1 MDGMEDFMDFESRV
15 SGDLPH
21 TLKME
26 SGDESPQQMQH
37 GSIPSSHPSNELD
50 VKTCI
55 NVPDKV
61 RSICLAVEL
70 CVVCGDR
77 ASGRHYG
84 AVSCEG
90 CKGFFKRSI
99 RKKLGYQC
107 RGSKNCEVTK
117 HHRNRCQYCRLKK
130 CLAMGMRSDC
140 KDLKSSLAP
149 HVLAVQHERKPI
161 TEKRDYSMA
170 TGGNTHGSGS
180 PAAVYSPSQ
189 GNKIFIRKDLG
200 VEAHSQGWPSS
211 FTLADLGL
219 MGHAALGGGDSGIQ
233 RHASPSQGSIEE
245 EGSTDSFPTNGEL
258 SDALTLARDKSLIS
272 RALDTMAKVVGDVN
286 LNGGESLG
294 IGVDYDNETIFEL
307 EGPILM
313 DQHVSFNL
321 QTPSPMPAYLN
332 VHYICESASRLL
344 FLSVHWAR
352 SIPAFQ
358 LLSPETQVGLVRSCW
373 AELFALGMAQC
384 SQVLS
389 LTCILSAIINHLQ
402 ASVAQEK
409 ISALRV
415 KQVTDH
421 ICKLQ
426 EYVNGMTRLQVDEH
440 EYAYLKAIILFSADH
455 PGLPGRR
462 QVDKFQ
468 EKAFQELR
476 SYANQSFPEDG
487 DRFPRLLL
495 RLLPLRTLQ
504 PNVMEELFFSGLIGN
519 VQIDSVIP
527 YILRM
532 EAGEYNI
539 QLGSPNNSGGRTFKN
554 EETEE
559 SSQ

>member
-1 MDGMEDFMDFESRV
+1 MDGMEDFMDFESR
-15 SGDLPH
+15 DLAHP
-21 TLKME
+21 LKME
-26 SGDESPQQMQH
+26 SGDESPMQH
-37 GSIPSSHPSNELD
+37 GSSALPNNEMD

-61 RSICLAVEL
+61 RSICMAVEL

-140 KDLKSSLAP
+140 
-149 HVLAVQHERKPI
+149 
-161 TEKRDYSMA
+161 
-170 TGGNTHGSGS
+170 
-180 PAAVYSPSQ
+180 
-189 GNKIFIRKDLG
+189 
-200 VEAHSQGWPSS
+200 
-211 FTLADLGL
+211 
-219 MGHAALGGGDSGIQ
+219 GGDAGIQ
-233 RHASPSQGSIEE
+233 RHASPSQASLEE

-272 RALDTMAKVVGDVN
+272 RALDTMAKVVGDN

-294 IGVDYDNETIFEL
+294 IGVDYDSEAIFEL

-384 SQVLS
+384 SQALS

-440 EYAYLKAIILFSADH
+440 EYAYLKAIILFSADY

-468 EKAFQELR
+468 EKAYQELR
-476 SYANQSFPEDG
+476 SYASQSFPEDD

-539 QLGSPNNSGGRTFKN
+539 QLGSPNNSGGRAFKN

>member
-1 MDGMEDFMDFESRV
+1 MDGMEDFMDFESR
-15 SGDLPH
+15 DLAHP
-21 TLKME
+21 LKME
-26 SGDESPQQMQH
+26 SGDESPMQH
-37 GSIPSSHPSNELD
+37 GSSALPNNEMD

-61 RSICLAVEL
+61 RSICMAVEL

-130 CLAMGMRSDC
+130 CLAMGMRSD
-140 KDLKSSLAP
+140 SP

-161 TEKRDYSMA
+161 TEKRDYSMT
-170 TGGNTHGSGS
+170 TGGSNHGSS

-200 VEAHSQGWPSS
+200 VEAHSPAWPSS
-211 FTLADLGL
+211 FSLADLGII
-219 MGHAALGGGDSGIQ
+219 GHAALGGGDAGIQ
-233 RHASPSQGSIEE
+233 RHASPSQASLEE

-272 RALDTMAKVVGDVN
+272 RALDTMAKVVGDN

-294 IGVDYDNETIFEL
+294 IGVDYDSEAIFEL

-384 SQVLS
+384 SQALS

-440 EYAYLKAIILFSADH
+440 EYAYLKAIILFSADY

-468 EKAFQELR
+468 EKAYQELR
-476 SYANQSFPEDG
+476 SYASQSFPEDD

-539 QLGSPNNSGGRTFKN
+539 QLGSPNNSGGRAFKN